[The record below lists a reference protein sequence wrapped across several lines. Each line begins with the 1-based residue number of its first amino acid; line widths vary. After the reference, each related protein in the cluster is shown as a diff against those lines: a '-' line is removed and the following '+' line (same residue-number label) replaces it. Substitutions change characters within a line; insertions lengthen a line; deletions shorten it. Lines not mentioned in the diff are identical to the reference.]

1 MPPYIRQLRDRG
13 GSQRQGA
20 QHLHGHATIAIT
32 LDLYGHLMPGSE
44 SEAAEMLDAYLAAQ
58 RNRADNAVRT
68 AGGFAHSVS
77 HREPAPA
84 S

>member
-1 MPPYIRQLRDRG
+1 
-13 GSQRQGA
+13 
-20 QHLHGHATIAIT
+20 
-32 LDLYGHLMPGSE
+32 MPGSE